1 MAEADAEAGFENGSG
16 WNVLAGH
23 KGAGSPEF
31 QKLRKKNL
39 VTSALSWFKVLRATS
54 MNQKFPYILRISEK
68 ACRSIFYE
76 TRLCERNRGG
86 GSHVRRCMALCL
98 IGADVQ
104 HQGEADLFPGKGGE
118 LWASLW
124 QEA

>member
-1 MAEADAEAGFENGSG
+1 MAEADAEAGFEKWAADGI
-16 WNVLAGH
+16 VLAGH

-68 ACRSIFYE
+68 AKHVRFQVSVEKGLRWPTSFAARSC
-76 TRLCERNRGG
+76 RLCASGILKGLKTRG
-86 GSHVRRCMALCL
+86 
-98 IGADVQ
+98 
-104 HQGEADLFPGKGGE
+104 
-118 LWASLW
+118 
-124 QEA
+124 